1 MEFMFGKAVHIICN
15 TFTILSQ
22 KSVGEHDQKMI
33 QLLTESFVLK
43 CEVILIFFILK
54 VALSYSHPGVVK
66 I

>member
-1 MEFMFGKAVHIICN
+1 MFGKAVHIICN

-43 CEVILIFFILK
+43 CEVILIFFL
-54 VALSYSHPGVVK
+54 Y
-66 I
+66 